1 MDERFLDSFWSLILG
16 TIPLF
21 FLYGTKA
28 LVKINFNSFALTK
41 HCLEKRLTKKKT
53 QKKRKKTHSIIIT
66 EKKKN

>member
-41 HCLEKRLTKKKT
+41 HCLEKRLTKKKNH
-53 QKKRKKTHSIIIT
+53 RKSERKHIQ
-66 EKKKN
+66 

>member
-41 HCLEKRLTKKKT
+41 HCLEKRLTKKK
-53 QKKRKKTHSIIIT
+53 KHRKSERKHIQ
-66 EKKKN
+66 